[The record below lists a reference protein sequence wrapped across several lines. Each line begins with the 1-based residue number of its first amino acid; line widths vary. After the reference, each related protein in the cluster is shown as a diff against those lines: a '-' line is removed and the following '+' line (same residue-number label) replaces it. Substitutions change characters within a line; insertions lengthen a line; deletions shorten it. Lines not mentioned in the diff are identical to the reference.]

1 MNAIRLVA
9 WREYMQYVTTRGFW
23 LGMLLFPVIFGVML
37 FVPQWL
43 AQSTPARTF
52 VMVDRTGALTEAVDG
67 ALERDYQRLVLT
79 AVVAYTRTVVPA
91 EVQASGVIPTLYL
104 DIGVN
109 DAAVDAFL
117 DRGGLPRALDLLR
130 PYVSEDAPA
139 FTPPRRLF
147 VRVPLPPDVDPEAD
161 FQTLSDALAPYLT
174 GAKSITT
181 AGDERTLF
189 AAVLVPNDLDGEN
202 WASAEI
208 QYWSTNLA
216 DSDLRDRISGVL
228 NERLREQEYA
238 RRGLDAGTVTAVQN
252 QSANVRIFDPRKTS
266 GDRAVGLKDRVEQ
279 IIPLGLAYILWIAI
293 FTVGNML
300 LTNVV
305 EEKSNKIIEVLL
317 SSVTAH
323 ELMIGKLIGILSLG
337 LTTVLFWI
345 SAISITLL
353 LLPEGLTAI
362 GGPII
367 ELLFSTPLLPAFLFY
382 FVSAYLIFAAIFLA
396 VGAMC
401 NSLSDSQT
409 YMGPLM
415 MLLIVPM
422 ALLAFIPRDPN
433 GIVATVVS
441 WIPIYT
447 PFVMMMRVSADPPMS
462 QVIGTGFLTIITA
475 AFMLWLMG
483 RLFRRSILRSGQPPK
498 LAEIFRLLRTGDR

>member
-9 WREYMQYVTTRGFW
+9 WREYKQYVTTRGFW
-23 LGMLLFPVIFGVML
+23 LSLIIFPLVFGVFL

-52 VMVDRTGALTEAVDG
+52 VMVDQTGVLTAAVDD
-67 ALERDYQRLVLT
+67 ALERDYQQRLLT
-79 AVVAYTRTVVPA
+79 ALVAYTRIAVAP
-91 EVQASGVIPTLYL
+91 EVQASGAIPDLFL
-104 DIGVN
+104 DPSV
-109 DAAVDAFL
+109 DAAALAAFVE
-117 DRGGLPRALDLLR
+117 RGGLPRALEIIR
-130 PYVSEDAPA
+130 PQLSEDAPEFA
-139 FTPPRRLF
+139 PPRRDF
-147 VRVPLPPDVDPEAD
+147 VRVPLPPDVDPNASFD
-161 FQTLSDALAPYLT
+161 ALSDALVPYLT
-174 GAKSITT
+174 GGRPITT
-181 AGDERTLF
+181 AGDERDLF
-189 AAVLVPNDLDGEN
+189 AAILVPRSVTGEN
-202 WASAEI
+202 WTGAEI

-216 DSDLRDRISGVL
+216 DSDLRERISQVL
-228 NERLREQEYA
+228 NEQLREQEYA
-238 RRGLDAGTVTAVQN
+238 RQGLDAGVVSAVQS
-252 QSANVRIFDPRKTS
+252 QSATIRSFDPRKTS
-266 GDRAVGLKDRVEQ
+266 GDRAVGFKDRVEQ
-279 IIPLGLAYILWIAI
+279 IIPLGLAYILWVGI

-337 LTTVLFWI
+337 LTTAAVWI
-345 SAISITLL
+345 GSISLALL
-353 LLPEGLTAI
+353 LLPAGAASI
-362 GGPII
+362 GAPIV

-396 VGAMC
+396 VGSMC

-447 PFVMMMRVSADPPMS
+447 PFVMMMRVSADPPMVE
-462 QVIGTGFLTIITA
+462 VIGTGLLTIVTA
-475 AFMLWLMG
+475 VFMLWLMG

-498 LAEIFRLLRTGDR
+498 LAEVVRLLRMSER